1 MHGSNNTKHPPSRPF
16 RQSARDPR
24 EVVHWLRPATTRVR
38 TATLRSA
45 RSARLCPIIHHYHH
59 QQPSPTGKH
68 HHRLAASSVAI
79 NTSHRTS
86 PACSAGVF
94 VASRSGAERP
104 FLSLHLPSFAL
115 TTRPSSIFAETL
127 RPPANTIVS
136 PTSALYRQPCQQ
148 HMVSHSTVCHPEPT
162 PPSPSPSGPAAL
174 TLSHPIQFHHML
186 TFLASNL

>member
-1 MHGSNNTKHPPSRPF
+1 MASPGHN
-16 RQSARDPR
+16 
-24 EVVHWLRPATTRVR
+24 
-38 TATLRSA
+38 A
-45 RSARLCPIIHHYHH
+45 RSHSNTWICLSAPSSTTAPSTNCHQRLNTTIVWLP
-59 QQPSPTGKH
+59 
-68 HHRLAASSVAI
+68 SSVAI
-79 NTSHRTS
+79 NTSHRTT
-86 PACSAGVF
+86 PACGAGVF

-136 PTSALYRQPCQQ
+136 PTIALYRQPCQQ

-162 PPSPSPSGPAAL
+162 PPSPSPSGPAAS